1 MHYGINN
8 HDIVK
13 LSWENIQMPFK
24 TTLFSRACIKQQ
36 DSAIF
41 FFTFSLQK
49 GFMVTDDTHSVSPC
63 VIIHCLFES
72 LIQLNIFHVSLA

>member
-8 HDIVK
+8 HDTVK

-24 TTLFSRACIKQQ
+24 TTLFSQACIKQQ

-41 FFTFSLQK
+41 FL
-49 GFMVTDDTHSVSPC
+49 H
-63 VIIHCLFES
+63 I
-72 LIQLNIFHVSLA
+72 

>member
-8 HDIVK
+8 HDTVK

-24 TTLFSRACIKQQ
+24 LPFLVELALSSKTQRF
-36 DSAIF
+36 F